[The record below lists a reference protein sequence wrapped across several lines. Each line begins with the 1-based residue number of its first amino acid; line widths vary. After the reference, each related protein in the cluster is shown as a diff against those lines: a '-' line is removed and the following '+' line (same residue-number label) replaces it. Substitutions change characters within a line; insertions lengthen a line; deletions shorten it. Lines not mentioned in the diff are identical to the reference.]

1 VGAAGR
7 SESVMWST
15 HGRTTSIRLTSVG
28 ACLALGGAGAIAL
41 AGASRATE
49 GRLVGYADQAAS
61 VSPTAMW
68 AVVEEGHLKRSNGHV
83 QKVVEIGPGGPPHEI
98 AVTFDR
104 NVTTCAF
111 QGTPGYA
118 NGVLSSGLTVSVT
131 GAVGVPDVPQAER
144 GRTVLMVETTGDS
157 RVVEAGM
164 HLLVVC

>member
-1 VGAAGR
+1 MRVLGRVDRRTRSNRLGALG
-7 SESVMWST
+7 V
-15 HGRTTSIRLTSVG
+15 
-28 ACLALGGAGAIAL
+28 CLALCGVGAIAF
-41 AGASRATE
+41 AGAS
-49 GRLVGYADQAAS
+49 QARDGTPTSDASRTAS
-61 VSPTAMW
+61 VTATATPPTAMW
-68 AVVEEGHLKRSNGHV
+68 AVIEEGHLKRSNGHV

-118 NGVLSSGLTVSVT
+118 NGVLSAGLTVSVT
-131 GAVGVPDVPQAER
+131 GAVGVPDVPSADR
-144 GRTVLMVETTGDS
+144 GRTVLMSETTGAS

>member
-1 VGAAGR
+1 MWTAHDWTSGFKLTAA
-7 SESVMWST
+7 
-15 HGRTTSIRLTSVG
+15 G
-28 ACLALGGAGAIAL
+28 ACLALTAVGAIAF
-41 AGASRATE
+41 AGDHRPAQS
-49 GRLVGYADQAAS
+49 RLVSYADQAAT

-68 AVVEEGHLKRSNGHV
+68 AVIEEGQLKRSNGHV
-83 QKVVEIGPGGPPHEI
+83 QRVVEIGPGGPPHEI

-131 GAVGVPDVPQAER
+131 GAVGVPDVPQADR
-144 GRTVLMVETTGDS
+144 GRTVLMVETTGAS